1 VGTLNV
7 VSIQVALLVASPP
20 GAKLV
25 PVPPRFNLLNTQVTV
40 PGDNRSRQ
48 VFYATINLRD
58 AVN

>member
-1 VGTLNV
+1 LGT
-7 VSIQVALLVASPP
+7 
-20 GAKLV
+20 G
-25 PVPPRFNLLNTQVTV
+25 VTV

>member
-1 VGTLNV
+1 MLGTPAGAPP
-7 VSIQVALLVASPP
+7 VA
-20 GAKLV
+20 
-25 PVPPRFNLLNTQVTV
+25 VTV